1 MTLSKAVVKE
11 LLAASCGHVPARFF
25 TFVIFLGRHLI
36 ERVPNALVRHFIVM
50 QVETPLVKAET
61 LSEQLGNN
69 IMLKREDLQV

>member
-1 MTLSKAVVKE
+1 MM
-11 LLAASCGHVPARFF
+11 
-25 TFVIFLGRHLI
+25 
-36 ERVPNALVRHFIVM
+36 M